1 MEKKTTV
8 QVDTARMKAF
18 RDAAKSQGF
27 DWRYKLNEVID
38 RFAKEYEQSKVKGM
52 TRKAKG
58 AL

>member
-38 RFAKEYEQSKVKGM
+38 GFTRDYQRSKVKGM